1 MGVVLGVTSS
11 RFLLGVASSRFLL
24 CVTSSRFLLGVA
36 SSRFL
41 LCVTSS
47 RFLLCVT
54 SSYHS
59 PRLTFKEG
67 NPETLQNIKERRQ
80 STFSRTFLSVMD
92 GVNLFVT
99 HSSLSLVIC

>member
-1 MGVVLGVTSS
+1 MGILELLERIINTSARIAGVTMGVVLGVTSS
-11 RFLLGVASSRFLL
+11 RFLLGVA
-24 CVTSSRFLLGVA
+24 
-36 SSRFL
+36 
-41 LCVTSS
+41 
-47 RFLLCVT
+47 